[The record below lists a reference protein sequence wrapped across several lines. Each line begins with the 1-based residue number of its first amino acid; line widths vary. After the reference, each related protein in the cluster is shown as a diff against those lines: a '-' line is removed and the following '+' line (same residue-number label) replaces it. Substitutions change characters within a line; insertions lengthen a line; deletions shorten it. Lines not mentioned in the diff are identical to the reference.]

1 MIELRK
7 SAPKVNRGDL
17 VIPYSSSPIKAI
29 SGTCKIEEIVTLSP
43 ALLWRRYSHILG
55 IDRKRYFD
63 YYEGKEFAVGII
75 LKDIKKSKSRT
86 FIMLIGRPTPNGTGI
101 EIFGD
106 YWDLDSL
113 YNTLHAITTE
123 GTASNYVLLGFAYDV
138 RKKC

>member
-1 MIELRK
+1 MEKALFISIKPEFVEKILDGTKVIELRK

-17 VIPYSSSPIKAI
+17 VILYSSSPIKAI

-75 LKDIKKSKSRT
+75 LKDIKKSKSEISLSKLRQKFSNFHPPQT
-86 FIMLIGRPTPNGTGI
+86 FRY
-101 EIFGD
+101 F
-106 YWDLDSL
+106 DSKQIDKL
-113 YNTLHAITTE
+113 NQ
-123 GTASNYVLLGFAYDV
+123 
-138 RKKC
+138 